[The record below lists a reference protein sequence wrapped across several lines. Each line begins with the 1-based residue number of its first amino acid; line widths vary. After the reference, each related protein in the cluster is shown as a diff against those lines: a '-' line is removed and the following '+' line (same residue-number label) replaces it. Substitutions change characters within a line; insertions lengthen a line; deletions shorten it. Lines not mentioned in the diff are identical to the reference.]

1 MVLVA
6 DSAIQIEYE
15 TIQELGIRVVE
26 YPLFVNGEEYPVSI
40 SMSREEKDKLRAILK
55 DKNNNVTTSGLRVDD
70 IFRTFEK
77 AGSEKILFMHQS
89 VRASTA
95 TVAVLK
101 RVKERAADFD
111 VEYFDTHHLTA
122 AHSVQVLTAAR
133 LIREGADFDELMR
146 LLRRNRERTRHLGAV
161 YDLFYLHRTGRIGLA
176 KAFLGTA
183 MKIIPLLGSTEEPGV
198 LKSLGKAKN
207 YVQANQKLVQI
218 ISDDLAAKESD
229 GITALI
235 SVIGPHEEEAAHLK
249 AMLGGQD
256 FKADVEIHYTNHSNM
271 PHAGPDF
278 YDIGFIAR

>member
-15 TIQELGIRVVE
+15 TVRKLDIRVVE

-55 DKNNNVTTSGLRVDD
+55 DKNNNVTTSGLREDD
-70 IFRTFEK
+70 IVRAFEE
-77 AGSEKILFMHQS
+77 ASPGKIVFMHQS
-89 VRASTA
+89 AKASTA
-95 TVAVLK
+95 TAAVLNK
-101 RVKERAADFD
+101 VKERTADLD
-111 VEYFDTHHLTA
+111 VEYFDTHHLTG
-122 AHSVQVLTAAR
+122 AHSAQVLVAAR
-133 LIREGADFDELMR
+133 LIKDGTSFDELMPI
-146 LLRRNRERTRHLGAV
+146 LRHNRERTRHLGAV

-176 KAFLGTA
+176 KAFFGTA

-198 LKSLGKAKN
+198 LKSFGKAKN

-218 ISDDLAAKESD
+218 ISDDLEEKKSS

-235 SVIGPHEEEAAHLK
+235 SVIGPHEKEAAHLK
-249 AMLGGQD
+249 ELLDGQD
-256 FKADVEIHYTNHSNM
+256 FDADVEIHYTNHSNM

-278 YDIGFIAR
+278 YDIGYIPG